1 MINMNIE
8 LRGLNPTP
16 FTPLHRD
23 AELPRVG

>member
-1 MINMNIE
+1 MTNMNIE

-16 FTPLHRD
+16 FTPFYRD

>member
-1 MINMNIE
+1 MTNMNID

-16 FTPLHRD
+16 FTPFHHD